1 MCYNIGRTRLLLLSF
16 SVMAFL
22 NAQSQRTF
30 SIKNNL
36 LYDATLTPNLGA
48 EMMVSRRAT
57 FQLFYGL
64 NPWNGYHGQKRLQ
77 HWSLMPEYRYWLS
90 GEPFRGWFMGL
101 HAVGG
106 EYNVAGIQL
115 PFGLF
120 EPLRHS
126 HYEGWF
132 GGGGL
137 TIGHAWRLSRHWNL
151 EAALGIGYAYT
162 RYSRYENEECGDLLE
177 QGHHNYVGPTKLAL
191 NIAYV
196 FGKEPKIQP
205 TPIPQQPT
213 SAVVVIHQPDFQL
226 DYERPKAEAEKT
238 RELNGQAF
246 LDFVVNKT
254 DIRRDYRRNA
264 TELAKV
270 EQTINEVRQ
279 DSNTTITHIDIH
291 GYASPEGSYQNNVRL
306 AKGRAQAFKDYVQTL
321 IDLPASIF
329 TVTSTPEDW
338 QGLIAWIDSNPMAL
352 ANVKAIRDIVVS
364 DMEADKKEQQ
374 LKRLHP
380 AAWHYLLTDVFPAL
394 RHSDYRVSYTIRPFS
409 VEEARQLIHTKPQ
422 LLSLNE
428 MFLVANTYA
437 PGSQEFNDV
446 FEIAVRMY
454 PQDVT
459 ANLNA
464 AITALGK
471 NDLPAAERY
480 LEKAGE
486 SPTALIA
493 RGVLAVRRNDFA
505 AAERFFTQANND
517 AARHNLNELKL
528 YLNSISN

>member
-48 EMMVSRRAT
+48 EIVVGQRST

-106 EYNVAGIQL
+106 EYNVAGNQL

-120 EPLRHS
+120 ETLRHS

-196 FGKEPKIQP
+196 FGKEPKP

-213 SAVVVIHQPDFQL
+213 SAVVVIYQPDFQL

-254 DIRRDYRRNA
+254 NIRRDYRRNA

-306 AKGRAQAFKDYVQTL
+306 AQGRAQAFKDYVQTL

-329 TVTSTPEDW
+329 SVASTPEDW

-454 PQDVT
+454 PQDET

-517 AARHNLNELKL
+517 AARHNLNELTL